1 MLIPVWLYCRTADHT
16 KWVGAFHIKQDFINV
31 VEVTKNNNSIS
42 SIRKSFYRVV
52 VTNSH
57 PLFLLLCY
65 G

>member
-31 VEVTKNNNSIS
+31 VEVTKNNSIS